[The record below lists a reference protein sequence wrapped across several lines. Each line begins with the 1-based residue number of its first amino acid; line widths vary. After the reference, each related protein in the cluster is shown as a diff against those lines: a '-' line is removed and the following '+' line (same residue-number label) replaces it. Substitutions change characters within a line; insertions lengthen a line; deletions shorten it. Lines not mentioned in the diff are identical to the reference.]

1 MDTFRNRRRP
11 IAILLGLLAVAATA
25 CGGQSAAPPVPE
37 TPADGSDFP
46 VTVDGA
52 NGFVEIAD
60 RPTKIVSL
68 SPTATEML
76 FAIEAGQ
83 QVVAVDDQSNFPP
96 EVPVTDLSGFTPN
109 IEAIAAK
116 EPDLVIV
123 SNDIEDV
130 VAGLGKLDIDTL
142 LLPAAEALSD
152 TYDQIETLGAAT
164 GHTDEAEE
172 LVSTMKDQI
181 EELAGRVPE
190 PEEPLTYYHEL
201 DQTYFSV
208 TSATFAGKIYDLVGL
223 RNIADAVPDQAG
235 GYPQLSSEYIVE
247 ADPDFIFL
255 ADTKCCGQSTETVAA
270 RPGWASI
277 TAVEKGQV
285 IPLDD
290 DIASRWGP
298 RIVDYLRTI
307 VEGVNRSGG
316 GADSTP

>member
-11 IAILLGLLAVAATA
+11 IAVLLGLLAVAATA

-37 TPADGSDFP
+37 TPADRSDFP
-46 VTVDGA
+46 VTVEGA
-52 NGFVEIAD
+52 NGLIEIAD

-68 SPTATEML
+68 SATATEML
-76 FAIEAGQ
+76 FAIEAGP

-96 EVPVTDLSGFTPN
+96 EAPMTDLSNFTPN

-123 SNDIEDV
+123 SDDIKDV

-142 LLPAAEALSD
+142 QLPAAETLSD
-152 TYDQIETLGAAT
+152 TYNQIETLGAAT
-164 GHTDEAEE
+164 GHADEADE

-190 PEEPLTYYHEL
+190 PAEPLTYYHEL
-201 DQTYFSV
+201 DQNYFSV
-208 TSATFAGKIYDLVGL
+208 TSATFVGKIYDLVGL

-235 GYPQLSSEYIVE
+235 GYPQLSSEYIVD
-247 ADPDFIFL
+247 ADPDYIFL
-255 ADTKCCGQSTETVAA
+255 ADTKCCGQSPETVAA

-277 TAVEKGQV
+277 SAVEKGRV

-298 RIVDYLRTI
+298 RIVDFLRAI

>member
-11 IAILLGLLAVAATA
+11 IAVLLGLLAVAATA

-37 TPADGSDFP
+37 TPADRSDFP
-46 VTVDGA
+46 VTVEGA
-52 NGFVEIAD
+52 NGLIEIAD

-76 FAIEAGQ
+76 FAIEAGP

-96 EVPVTDLSGFTPN
+96 EAPMTDLSGFTPN

-130 VAGLGKLDIDTL
+130 VAGLGKLDIDIL
-142 LLPAAEALSD
+142 LLPAAEELSD

-164 GHTDEAEE
+164 GHADEADE
-172 LVSTMKDQI
+172 LVSNMKDEI

-235 GYPQLSSEYIVE
+235 GYPKLSSEYIVE
-247 ADPDFIFL
+247 ANPDFIFL
-255 ADTKCCGQSTETVAA
+255 ADTKCCGQSPETVAA

-298 RIVDYLRTI
+298 RIVDYLRAI

-316 GADSTP
+316 GADATP

>member
-1 MDTFRNRRRP
+1 MHTFRNRRRP
-11 IAILLGLLAVAATA
+11 IAVLLGLLAIAATA

-37 TPADGSDFP
+37 TPAERSDFP
-46 VTVDGA
+46 VTIKGA
-52 NGFVEIAD
+52 NGSIEIAD

-83 QVVAVDDQSNFPP
+83 QVVAVDDQSTFPP
-96 EVPVTDLSGFTPN
+96 EAPKSELSGFTPN

-130 VAGLGKLDIDTL
+130 IAGLDKLDIDTL
-142 LLPAAEALSD
+142 LLPAAEELTD
-152 TYDQIETLGAAT
+152 TYDQIDTLGAAT
-164 GHTDEAEE
+164 GHADEAAE
-172 LVSTMKDQI
+172 LVSNMKDQI

-235 GYPQLSSEYIVE
+235 GYPQLSSEYIVQ

-255 ADTKCCGQSTETVAA
+255 ADTKCCGQSPETVAA

-277 TAVEKGQV
+277 TAVEKGHV

-298 RIVDYLRTI
+298 RIVEYVRAI

-316 GADSTP
+316 GADATP